1 MILQTERYEWK
12 VDYCSLLSE
21 YLGVF
26 LHVVSQFLHHLCW
39 SFLIYSILIFEVLS
53 LSVKCNVAGWDAE
66 NKHTHVNR
74 TPSTSNT
81 FISVCYKF
89 GFFGFSFQSH
99 VVRTPSS
106 SSVFASAQ
114 KPLVTVGHVSCFD
127 PQSRVL
133 AARNGENPPNVSWK
147 QWCGD
152 TCWTARQPS
161 CRWWGRF
168 LLQLQLGSFQG
179 GNSLDREDCSRISSD
194 NTWSNLT
201 LISGL
206 I

>member
-21 YLGVF
+21 YLSVF

-74 TPSTSNT
+74 TPSTSNA
-81 FISVCYKF
+81 FISVCHKF

-99 VVRTPSS
+99 VVKTPSS

-114 KPLVTVGHVSCFD
+114 KPLVTVGHVSCLNL
-127 PQSRVL
+127 QSRVF
-133 AARNGENPPNVSWK
+133 AARNGENRPDVSWK
-147 QWCGD
+147 QWRGD
-152 TCWTARQPS
+152 TV
-161 CRWWGRF
+161 
-168 LLQLQLGSFQG
+168 L
-179 GNSLDREDCSRISSD
+179 DCSAAF
-194 NTWSNLT
+194 L
-201 LISGL
+201 
-206 I
+206 